1 MTQALYSI
9 HIIKLKGCATPCPVL
24 SSLHKNAKSA
34 HLLHLV
40 KQRQESSGGI
50 VVGYTRR

>member
-9 HIIKLKGCATPCPVL
+9 NIIKSKGCATPFAVL

-34 HLLHLV
+34 HFLHLV
-40 KQRQESSGGI
+40 KQHQESSGGK
-50 VVGYTRR
+50 VVHAPA